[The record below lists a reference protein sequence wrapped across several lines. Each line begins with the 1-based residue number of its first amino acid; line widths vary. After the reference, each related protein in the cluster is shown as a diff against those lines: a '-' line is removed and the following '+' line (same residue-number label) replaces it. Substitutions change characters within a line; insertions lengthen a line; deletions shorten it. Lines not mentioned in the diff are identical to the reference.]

1 MSWSLAGA
9 ELSALAV
16 ACEDDCPG
24 WISFTCGGAG
34 GSSWP
39 VAGSVGFSSFASAG
53 AVGFNSFGSGAGGLA
68 LSLAAPVA
76 GCPKGFAGGASA
88 LGAAEP
94 VASLEFSDPG
104 FTISMP
110 AFVPAAMTALI

>member
-53 AVGFNSFGSGAGGLA
+53 AVGYARSYVARVERGEVLPDESSVRVARDYLEGDQRLMQ
-68 LSLAAPVA
+68 LYEAARRGPLLMVSRLT
-76 GCPKGFAGGASA
+76 P
-88 LGAAEP
+88 
-94 VASLEFSDPG
+94 
-104 FTISMP
+104 
-110 AFVPAAMTALI
+110 